1 MEENKTRFQRFKEN
15 PLGWM
20 FTGDLFFL
28 TLNSI
33 FLMMV
38 IIAIFSIFSSIFSS
52 NLEDPEGKA
61 LVINPYG
68 PIVEQVA
75 SASDP
80 LDFLLVGG
88 QPTELYVGDLL
99 EVLEAASKD
108 ERVKDLVLRLDNISG
123 TGQAVLYDVGLALKK
138 VKDSGKRIIAI
149 GDDYSESGY
158 YLASFADEII
168 MNTEGWILI
177 DGFGRSKMYYKSFL
191 DKLKIS
197 FNIFRV
203 GTFKSAVEPYLR
215 DDMSEAAKEANLAYL
230 DVLWSSW
237 VDIVSENRSL
247 TPNGIQYLV
256 DNTDKLVKKSGKGTA
271 EAFFQYGMVDKLLS
285 RIEQREY
292 LLELFGESESGDS
305 FNQISGGSYFQLL
318 QSEKDA
324 KDSENRIAVV
334 VARGTIVDG
343 EQPPGLIG
351 GDSTSRII
359 KDAHEDENVKAIVL
373 RVDSGGGGVFASEII
388 RQELIK
394 AKEKGIKVV
403 ASMSNVAASGGYWI
417 SANADEIWA
426 SHNTITGSI
435 GIFGMIPSVEKSLD
449 HVGIHTDGVS
459 TGKLDADFDPTKS
472 LDPMLANIIQAEIEY
487 GYDQFIS
494 LVSESRGIDKK
505 QVDKIAQGRVWA
517 GKTALELGLVDKL
530 GNLKDAIDR
539 AAELAEIDN
548 FRTYY
553 PAEELDW
560 KQELLSSI
568 FSISGGIIPKSF
580 KENFLVKKS
589 LKALSEMESFND
601 PKGIYVRCED
611 C

>member
-33 FLMMV
+33 FLVMV
-38 IIAIFSIFSSIFSS
+38 IFAIFSIFSSIFSS

-61 LVINPYG
+61 LVINPNG

-80 LDFLLVGG
+80 LDVLLVGG

-99 EVLEAASKD
+99 EILEAASKD
-108 ERVKDLVLRLDNISG
+108 ERVKNLVLRLDNISG

-168 MNTEGWILI
+168 MNNEGSILI

-237 VDIVSENRSL
+237 VDVVSENRSL
-247 TPNGIQYLV
+247 TPNSIQYLV

-305 FNQISGGSYFQLL
+305 FNQISGGSYFQLV
-318 QSEKDA
+318 QNEKDT

-388 RQELIK
+388 RQELVK

-435 GIFGMIPSVEKSLD
+435 GIFGMSPSVEKSLD

-505 QVDKIAQGRVWA
+505 QVK
-517 GKTALELGLVDKL
+517 
-530 GNLKDAIDR
+530 
-539 AAELAEIDN
+539 
-548 FRTYY
+548 
-553 PAEELDW
+553 
-560 KQELLSSI
+560 
-568 FSISGGIIPKSF
+568 
-580 KENFLVKKS
+580 
-589 LKALSEMESFND
+589 
-601 PKGIYVRCED
+601 
-611 C
+611 

>member
-99 EVLEAASKD
+99 EVLEVASKD

-123 TGQAVLYDVGLALKK
+123 TGQAVLYDVGVALKK

-215 DDMSEAAKEANLAYL
+215 DDMSAAAKEANLAYL

-237 VDIVSENRSL
+237 VDVVSENRSL

>member
-99 EVLEAASKD
+99 EVLEVASKD

-123 TGQAVLYDVGLALKK
+123 TGQAVLYDVGVALKK

-237 VDIVSENRSL
+237 VDVVSENRSL

>member
-80 LDFLLVGG
+80 LDVLLVGG

-108 ERVKDLVLRLDNISG
+108 KRVKDLVLSLDNISG

-138 VKDSGKRIIAI
+138 IKDSGKRIIAI
-149 GDDYSESGY
+149 GDYYSESGY

-215 DDMSEAAKEANLAYL
+215 DDMSKAAKEANLAYL

-237 VDIVSENRSL
+237 VDVVSENRSL

-359 KDAHEDENVKAIVL
+359 KEAHEDENVKAIVL

-449 HVGIHTDGVS
+449 HIGIHTDGVS

-539 AAELAEIDN
+539 AAELAGIDN

-553 PAEELDW
+553 PAEEQDW
-560 KQELLSSI
+560 KQKLLSSI
-568 FSISGGIIPKSF
+568 FSISGGIIPKSI
-580 KENFLVKKS
+580 KENFLVKNS